1 MSYQFNDRIEAG
13 RLLARN
19 LLAYSGRS
27 DAVVLALPRGGVLVA
42 FEVATTLGLPLD
54 VFVVRKLGAPFRPD
68 LIVGAIAPGGVIIL
82 DEPLIERL
90 GISTHELIDEANAER
105 LKLERRERAYRG
117 KSPQQD
123 LEGKLV
129 ILVDDGLASGAT
141 MKAAIA
147 GARRL
152 GAQQVVV
159 AVPVAPERTCRQI
172 EKVADE
178 LVCLHS
184 PDLFH
189 SIGDCYADFSL
200 LTEEDVQQMLAEA
213 PAYMGGCAHACAVGG

>member
-1 MSYQFNDRIEAG
+1 MSFLFNDRIEAG

-54 VFVVRKLGAPFRPD
+54 VFVVRKLSAPFRPD
-68 LIVGAIAPGGVIIL
+68 LIVGTITPGGVIIL

-90 GISTHELIDEANAER
+90 GISTHELVDEANAER

-117 KSPQQD
+117 KSPAQD
-123 LEGKLV
+123 LDGKLV
-129 ILVDDGLASGAT
+129 VLVDDGLASGAT
-141 MKAAIA
+141 MKAAVE

-152 GAQQVVV
+152 GARQVVV
-159 AVPVAPERTCRQI
+159 AVPVAPAGTCREI
-172 EKVADE
+172 EKVADD

-184 PDLFH
+184 PDIFH
-189 SIGDCYADFSL
+189 SIGECYADFSL
-200 LTEEDVQQMLAEA
+200 LNEEDVQQMLAEA
-213 PAYMGGCAHACAVGG
+213 AAYIGGCAPACAVGE